1 LPTLEPALFKNSI
14 GEPIFPITFES
25 DSAMIIPV
33 IVNAIKKDSPGS
45 FID

>member
-1 LPTLEPALFKNSI
+1 L
-14 GEPIFPITFES
+14 ES